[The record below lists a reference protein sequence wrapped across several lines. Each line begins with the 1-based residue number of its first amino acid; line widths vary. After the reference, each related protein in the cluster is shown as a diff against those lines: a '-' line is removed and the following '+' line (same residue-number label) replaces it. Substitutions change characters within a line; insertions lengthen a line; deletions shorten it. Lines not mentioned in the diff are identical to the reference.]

1 MDKRQ
6 TIYLC
11 KKRNE
16 ARNELPARK
25 ISVKSDIARNLS
37 GDAAKKVVTICNKNH
52 KYYFLI
58 VMRKQQQ
65 PQNQTIRL
73 GTKWKQFT

>member
-1 MDKRQ
+1 MDKGQ

-25 ISVKSDIARNLS
+25 ISGKLDIARNSLS
-37 GDAAKKVVTICNKNH
+37 EVVEKVVTICNKNH

-58 VMRKQQQ
+58 VMRKQ
-65 PQNQTIRL
+65 
-73 GTKWKQFT
+73 